1 MKHKQINIFITF
13 LLISILLVGCSPSKD
28 EKINNI
34 IEQLKLVETQRFVF
48 EYQIEALKYQSSGKD
63 SVRVCQLETQL
74 SEENVKIKI
83 AATIKEKLSS
93 KEINDIYSFINSN
106 VFNEFFM
113 SGGLHQ
119 IASSEFDDVSK
130 ELENLYQLQPQMTP
144 KPKND
149 FIPIPIDRAD
159 GFYET
164 LNYSMSTKD
173 DEIEVA
179 EIPVLTPKDIIKATK
194 STERL
199 DGIIEIS
206 IIFTKEGARKFQQIT
221 RDNIG
226 KPLPIVINKRII
238 SMPTVNCEIMGGR
251 ASISGNFTENEAN
264 EIIKK
269 LKKE

>member
-1 MKHKQINIFITF
+1 MNILF
-13 LLISILLVGCSPSKD
+13 VGCSPSKE
-28 EKINNI
+28 EKIDNI
-34 IEQLKLVETQRFVF
+34 IEQLKLVESQRFMF

-74 SEENVKIKI
+74 SEENIKIKI
-83 AATIKEKLSS
+83 AGTIEEKLSS
-93 KEINDIYSFINSN
+93 KEINDIYSVLNSS

-113 SGGLHQ
+113 SGGLQ
-119 IASSEFDDVSK
+119 KIVSSEFANVSK
-130 ELENLYQLQPQMTP
+130 ELENLSQLHPQTSP

-173 DEIEVA
+173 DEIEV
-179 EIPVLTPKDIIKATK
+179 EEMPVLTPKDIIKVTK
-194 STERL
+194 STERS
-199 DGIIEIS
+199 DGIIKIDILFS
-206 IIFTKEGARKFQQIT
+206 KEGARKFQQIT

-226 KPLPIVINKRII
+226 QPLPIVINKRII
-238 SMPTVNCEIMGGR
+238 SMPTINCEIMGGR
-251 ASISGNFTENEAN
+251 ASIIGNFTENEVD

-269 LKKE
+269 LKGNE